1 MGLGENIT
9 FTLSIK
15 NATKVLMY
23 IDGSVNRRFEN
34 ITPDMTEYTFT
45 MAFSSLGN
53 NGGKRTIAF
62 QAYNGTGGATRPPQ
76 PPFPWRAVRLLP
88 P

>member
-9 FTLSIK
+9 FTLSVK

-34 ITPDMTEYTFT
+34 ITPDMMEYTFT
-45 MAFSSLGN
+45 MAFSSLG
-53 NGGKRTIAF
+53 T
-62 QAYNGTGGATRPPQ
+62 TGASVPLRSKPTTAQSAATRPPQ
-76 PPFPWRAVRLLP
+76 PPFP
-88 P
+88 